1 MLHYSKSEARKNF
14 SEIIN
19 RVKFEKVIISVGRG
33 DEGEVYIIPK
43 PEPDKELPI
52 SEINSSS
59 ESFDFLEDEPDIYSL
74 KDIKKRYV

>member
-19 RVKFEKVIISVGRG
+19 RVMFEKVIISVGRG